1 MLTQCV
7 DIDLQRAEVKE
18 IFDLFDKN
26 STGRVSVSEL
36 GTILRA
42 LNLNPTEA
50 EVLDMIKRVDHQGIG
65 SFGLKPLEDLVKEKE
80 KSANPNAF
88 KELVEALKVFDSD
101 KDGLLSAE
109 EFKHA
114 MMNMGEKMQEYEIEE
129 IINDSELVQNRQI
142 KIETFAQLIM
152 NRV

>member
-1 MLTQCV
+1 M
-7 DIDLQRAEVKE
+7 DLQRAEVKE

-50 EVLDMIKRVDHQGIG
+50 EVLEMIKRLDPTGMG
-65 SFGLKPLEDLVKEKE
+65 SFGLKQLEDLVREKEKE
-80 KSANPNAF
+80 VNPNAF
-88 KELVEALKVFDSD
+88 KELVDALKVFDSD

-152 NRV
+152 NRVWSNKFS

>member
-50 EVLDMIKRVDHQGIG
+50 EVLDMIKRVDQQGIG
-65 SFGLKPLEDLVKEKE
+65 SFGLKSLEDLVKEKE

>member
-1 MLTQCV
+1 MKKWHVSDALMLTQCV

-50 EVLDMIKRVDHQGIG
+50 EVLDMIKRVDH
-65 SFGLKPLEDLVKEKE
+65 
-80 KSANPNAF
+80 
-88 KELVEALKVFDSD
+88 
-101 KDGLLSAE
+101 
-109 EFKHA
+109 
-114 MMNMGEKMQEYEIEE
+114 
-129 IINDSELVQNRQI
+129 
-142 KIETFAQLIM
+142 
-152 NRV
+152 

>member
-1 MLTQCV
+1 M
-7 DIDLQRAEVKE
+7 KE

-50 EVLDMIKRVDHQGIG
+50 EVLEMIKRVDQQGVG
-65 SFGLKPLEDLVKEKE
+65 SFGLRQLEDLVREREKQ
-80 KSANPNAF
+80 ANPNAF
-88 KELVEALKVFDSD
+88 KELVDALKVFDSD

-114 MMNMGEKMQEYEIEE
+114 MMNMGEKMQEYEIDE
-129 IINDSELVQNRQI
+129 IINDSELVQNRHI
-142 KIETFAQLIM
+142 KIETFA
-152 NRV
+152 

>member
-1 MLTQCV
+1 MKKWHVSDALMLTYCV

-50 EVLDMIKRVDHQGIG
+50 EVLDMIKRVD
-65 SFGLKPLEDLVKEKE
+65 
-80 KSANPNAF
+80 
-88 KELVEALKVFDSD
+88 
-101 KDGLLSAE
+101 
-109 EFKHA
+109 
-114 MMNMGEKMQEYEIEE
+114 
-129 IINDSELVQNRQI
+129 
-142 KIETFAQLIM
+142 
-152 NRV
+152 